1 MSGYQ
6 GYVTSRPFMG
16 TRVPQH
22 VQNIV
27 IRDYCNRMGFN
38 YLLSGTEY
46 AIPNSYLILQSLLE
60 NLSGIH
66 GIVAYSLMQM
76 PTDLFHRRAIFLE
89 IIKQGKS
96 LHFAVEGLSI
106 KCELDIRRVDDIW
119 NISEVI
125 RSQPNVQELI

>member
-16 TRVPQH
+16 ERVPQH
-22 VQNIV
+22 VQNII

-46 AIPNSYLILQSLLE
+46 AIPNSYLILQSLLD
-60 NLSGIH
+60 NLSSIH
-66 GIVAYSLMQM
+66 GIVAYSLKQM
-76 PTDLFHRRAIFLE
+76 PIDLFHRRAIFLD

-106 KCELDIRRVDDIW
+106 ACKLDIQRVDDIW

-125 RSQPNVQELI
+125 RSQPNIQELI